1 MKRRIIIAA
10 ALAALMTA
18 STLGTSALAKTTTE
32 SKKTTASTSQSTS
45 KKSDSKTHSKPE
57 KISEPENAIGK
68 DKAKAA
74 ALKAAGVSESKVEK
88 IKTFVV
94 KLDDG
99 TVAYRVSFKYGEKY
113 YAYKINALTGKV
125 AEKKIM
131 TAEEHEQFKKERGGN
146 HNHGKPEA
154 VSEHEN
160 AIGKDKAKSAALK
173 AAGVSDSKVDKVRA
187 FVVKLDDGT
196 VAYRVSFK
204 YGDKYYAYKINA
216 LTGKV
221 AEKKIMTAEEHEQ
234 YKKERG
240 GHGRHGMSK
249 NENSSENKTADN
261 SSKAS

>member
-1 MKRRIIIAA
+1 MKRRIVIAV

-131 TAEEHEQFKKERGGN
+131 TAEEHEQ
-146 HNHGKPEA
+146 
-154 VSEHEN
+154 
-160 AIGKDKAKSAALK
+160 
-173 AAGVSDSKVDKVRA
+173 
-187 FVVKLDDGT
+187 
-196 VAYRVSFK
+196 
-204 YGDKYYAYKINA
+204 
-216 LTGKV
+216 
-221 AEKKIMTAEEHEQ
+221 

-249 NENSSENKTADN
+249 NENSSESKTADN